1 MLVARRSVIGWAQ
14 KGWLSVFEP
23 AAIALIAF
31 FASQAFAPQAAVAQV
46 PARAADVE
54 LAGTITRADFQTYKR
69 VPFTVPDNVDR
80 LVVAYDYE
88 GRDQRTVID
97 LGVEDPHGLRGAS
110 GGNKS
115 SFTIAASNAT
125 PSYLPGRIDPGQW
138 MLSLAVPN
146 IREGVTSRWSAR
158 VWFLK
163 GAEAENLPGYT
174 AGREPGWYRGDLHL
188 HSAHSDGS
196 CASQAGKT
204 VPCPLY
210 RTLERAVQERLDFV
224 AVTEH
229 NTTSHSQVLRE
240 AQPWFDRL
248 LLIPG
253 IEITTFYGHFNVFGV
268 STPIDFRIPAG
279 DTTGF
284 GRIADQ
290 VHALG
295 GLVSVNHPALPSGE
309 ICMGCGWTMP
319 GADYG
324 KVDGVEVVNGSSVTA
339 AGGDAEG
346 VVSGVPFWL
355 ARLREGHAVTALGGS
370 DNHGPDRDDPG
381 GVGKPVTVV
390 FATDLTQQ
398 AILAGMHSGRSFIAL
413 DPSQPDLHV
422 DFLIRAGSSEAVMGG
437 FVKAARHMP
446 VIVVPDLAGPG
457 GGTAEILDGTS
468 VLARIPLSGKRQQG
482 ARPVKLGKGL
492 HVLRIQVR
500 GADERLLALGNAI
513 RVQVQ

>member
-1 MLVARRSVIGWAQ
+1 MSIARRSGTGLASR
-14 KGWLSVFEP
+14 GWLS
-23 AAIALIAF
+23 ALGSAGIALF
-31 FASQAFAPQAAVAQV
+31 VLFASQAAALQAAAAQV

-54 LAGTITRADFQTYKR
+54 LSGTITRADFQTYKR

-115 SFTIAASNAT
+115 SFTIAPSNAT

-163 GAEAENLPGYT
+163 GAEAENLPGHT
-174 AGREPGWYRGDLHL
+174 AGRGPGWYRGDLHL

-210 RTLERAVQERLDFV
+210 RTLERAARERLDFV

-253 IEITTFYGHFNVFGV
+253 IEITTFFGHFNVFGI

-284 GRIADQ
+284 SRIADQ

-295 GLVSVNHPALPSGE
+295 GIVSVNHPALPSGE

-319 GADYG
+319 GADYA
-324 KVDGVEVVNGSSVTA
+324 KVDGVEVINGSSVTA
-339 AGGDAEG
+339 AGGDAES
-346 VVSGVPFWL
+346 VVSGIPFWL
-355 ARLREGHAVTALGGS
+355 ERLREGHAVTALGGS
-370 DNHGPDRDDPG
+370 DNHGPDRDDLG
-381 GVGKPVTVV
+381 GIGKPVTVV
-390 FATDLTQQ
+390 YAADLTQQ
-398 AILAGMHSGRSFIAL
+398 AILAGMRSGRSFIAL
-413 DPSQPDLHV
+413 DPSQPNVHV
-422 DFLIRAGSSEAVMGG
+422 DFSIRAGSSIAAMGG
-437 FVKAARHMP
+437 LVKAGRHIPMIVERDVTGP
-446 VIVVPDLAGPG
+446 VGA
-457 GGTAEILDGTS
+457 TMEILDGTS
-468 VLARIPLSGKRQQG
+468 VLARIALSGKRQRG
-482 ARPVKLGKGL
+482 ANPVKLRQGL
-492 HVLRIQVR
+492 HVLRIQLR
-500 GADERLLALGNAI
+500 AADGRLLAVGNAI
-513 RVQVQ
+513 RVHLR